1 MTPELI
7 AIITA
12 TVALAGLILNGNRSL
27 NQRMDR
33 LETRMDRLEARLSA
47 VEREQAHLAGL
58 LEGLREAISGHRAA

>member
-12 TVALAGLILNGNRSL
+12 TVALAGLILNGNRALSQGL
-27 NQRMDR
+27 DRM
-33 LETRMDRLEARLSA
+33 EARLSA